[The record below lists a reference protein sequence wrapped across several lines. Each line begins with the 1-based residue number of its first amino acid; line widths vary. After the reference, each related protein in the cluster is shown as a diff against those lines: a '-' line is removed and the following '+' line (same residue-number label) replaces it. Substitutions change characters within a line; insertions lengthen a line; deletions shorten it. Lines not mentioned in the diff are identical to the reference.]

1 MGRRRCLPMIL
12 PLLLLTACAGG
23 RVSEAEE
30 LTNRTRTAYL
40 ELTACAGS
48 ASVTA
53 DYGLRVYDYALDFTY
68 QREGE
73 TVLILTAPEDVAG
86 VTATIAQGETGLE
99 FDGVAVE
106 TGPVDPSG
114 LSPLDAIPAL
124 LRYAREGYVAECA
137 LEGEEGGKTELH
149 LLCRDPEKG
158 PGEGLECEL
167 WLDGESLA
175 LLRGELSQGG
185 LTVIQ
190 CAFSDW
196 TMTGAEKTEE

>member
-1 MGRRRCLPMIL
+1 MGRKGCLRMIL
-12 PLLLLTACAGG
+12 PLLLLTACAGE

-30 LTNRTRTAYL
+30 LTNRARTAYL

-53 DYGLRVYDYALDFTY
+53 DYGVRVYDYALDFSY
-68 QREGE
+68 EREGE
-73 TVLILTAPEDVAG
+73 TVLTLTAPEDVAG

-137 LEGEEGGKTELH
+137 LEGEENTLH

-190 CAFSDW
+190 CRFSDW
-196 TMTGAEKTEE
+196 TMAGAEQKDE

>member
-12 PLLLLTACAGG
+12 PLLLLTACGGG

-30 LTNRTRTAYL
+30 LTNRARTAYL

-48 ASVTA
+48 AAVTV
-53 DYGLRVYDYALDFTY
+53 DYGLRVYDYALDFSY

-73 TVLILTAPEDVAG
+73 TVLTLTAPEDVAG

-137 LEGEEGGKTELH
+137 LEGEEGGQTQLH

-175 LLRGELSQGG
+175 LLQGELSQGG

>member
-12 PLLLLTACAGG
+12 PLLLLSACAGG

-30 LTNRTRTAYL
+30 LTNRARTAYL
-40 ELTACAGS
+40 ELTACSGS
-48 ASVTA
+48 AGVTA
-53 DYGLRVYDYALDFTY
+53 DYGLRVYDYALDFSY
-68 QREGE
+68 EREGA
-73 TVLILTAPEDVAG
+73 TVLTLTAPENVAG

-124 LRYAREGYVAECA
+124 LTYAREGYVAECA
-137 LEGEEGGKTELH
+137 LEGEEGREETLH
-149 LLCRDPEKG
+149 LICRDPEKG

-167 WLDGESLA
+167 WLDRESLA

-190 CAFSDW
+190 CQFSNW
-196 TMTGAEKTEE
+196 SMTGAEKE